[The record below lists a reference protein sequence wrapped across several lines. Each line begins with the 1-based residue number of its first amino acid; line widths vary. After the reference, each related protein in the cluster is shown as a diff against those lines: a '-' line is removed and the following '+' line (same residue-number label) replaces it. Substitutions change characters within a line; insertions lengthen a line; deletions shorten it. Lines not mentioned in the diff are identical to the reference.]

1 MGTGQAVHELPIAES
16 VLELALE
23 HAERAGGGRI
33 TGLHLRIG
41 RLSSVVDESLQFYWD
56 LISEDTPA
64 EGARLHFHRI
74 PLAFRCE
81 DCETEFEPEGED
93 FSCTACSS
101 PRVRVVQGNEFLLE
115 AIDLEPE
122 PAPEERTA

>member
-1 MGTGQAVHELPIAES
+1 MHELPIAES
-16 VLELALE
+16 VLKLALE

-56 LISEDTPA
+56 IISEDTPA

-74 PLAFRCE
+74 PLKFRCRE
-81 DCETEFEPEGED
+81 CGGSFEPDEED
-93 FSCTACSS
+93 FICPHCGSA
-101 PRVRVVQGNEFLLE
+101 RVRVIQGNEFHLD
-115 AIDLEPE
+115 AIDLEEE
-122 PAPEERTA
+122 PA

>member
-1 MGTGQAVHELPIAES
+1 MHELPIAES

-64 EGARLHFHRI
+64 EGARLHFHRV
-74 PLAFRCE
+74 PLKFRCGA
-81 DCETEFEPEGED
+81 CGRTFEPDDED
-93 FSCTACSS
+93 FSCTRCGS
-101 PRVRVVQGNEFLLE
+101 PEVRVVQGKEFHLE
-115 AIDLEPE
+115 AIDLEQE
-122 PAPEERTA
+122 PARQGRTT